1 MPDIDYG
8 QLQDGGGTEPPD
20 GVHEAAL
27 VRAKLVD
34 TRNGTKL
41 VTEWQGTRQSYY
53 WTTWFG
59 FDGQQMRFTG
69 DFLDGIGLANGQ
81 WRKIQL
87 DDERLE
93 LELSECI
100 GTVYRVET
108 KAGASWINV
117 DVLGTAD
124 DPALTRLDDDLGTDT
139 SDLPPVPVPGGGT
152 APAAED
158 DDIPF

>member
-1 MPDIDYG
+1 MPDIDFDR
-8 QLQDGGGTEPPD
+8 LQSGGGTEPPD

-27 VRAKLVD
+27 VVAKLVD
-34 TRNGTKL
+34 TRNGTKI
-41 VTEWQGTRQSYY
+41 VTEWQGTRGDFY

-69 DFLDGIGLANGQ
+69 DFLDAIGLADGQ

-87 DDERLE
+87 SDERLE
-93 LELSECI
+93 LELSNI
-100 GTVYRVET
+100 VGTIYRVET
-108 KAGASWINV
+108 KTGAAWVNT
-117 DVLGTAD
+117 DVLGTVD
-124 DPALTRLDDDLGTDT
+124 GTQPSLDDDLGTDT
-139 SDLPPVPVPGGGT
+139 SDLPPVPVGSATT